1 MKVREMRQLIHDK
14 DDNDEIEFA
23 AEGVVYFI
31 GANIYIPEWK
41 TLYLG
46 LEDKDMNEA
55 LIQYEHESS
64 GEDDTELDNS
74 TVEDREAF
82 MEALARD
89 EDRTEAKL
97 GWDKEAVCGEVCS
110 VPPAKKEVPVSDDTD
125 VMS

>member
-55 LIQYEHESS
+55 LIQYEHERLSWKLWL
-64 GEDDTELDNS
+64 GMRT
-74 TVEDREAF
+74 
-82 MEALARD
+82 ARKPSWAGI
-89 EDRTEAKL
+89 RKPSAARCVLFRQPRRRFRSLT
-97 GWDKEAVCGEVCS
+97 
-110 VPPAKKEVPVSDDTD
+110 TR
-125 VMS
+125 M